1 MDIKYAFV
9 FFLHVLHENLFKNLE
24 IFNSISFP
32 MFTILLLFINLEII
46 NYTSFPSQQ
55 IYPYLY
61 I

>member
-32 MFTILLLFINLEII
+32 MFTILLLFAHVTKG
-46 NYTSFPSQQ
+46 TS
-55 IYPYLY
+55 ILKYANG
-61 I
+61 

>member
-24 IFNSISFP
+24 KFNSISFP

-46 NYTSFPSQQ
+46 NYTSFPRQQ